1 MVVTP
6 ENHVAQIVR
15 ETLACRGTHQRR
27 QEGSLN
33 VVHGFQFILHRLGS
47 DVARVFHRD
56 RTAVASLDQIHR
68 THHVGVLKKGTHTV
82 ERFQYELKLISTIH
96 ATTVVVQR

>member
-15 ETLACRGTHQRR
+15 ETLACGGTHQRR

-56 RTAVASLDQIHR
+56 RTAVASLVSFFSFVS
-68 THHVGVLKKGTHTV
+68 TCVGGVNPMASAGSRNSVGYLFG
-82 ERFQYELKLISTIH
+82 EP
-96 ATTVVVQR
+96 